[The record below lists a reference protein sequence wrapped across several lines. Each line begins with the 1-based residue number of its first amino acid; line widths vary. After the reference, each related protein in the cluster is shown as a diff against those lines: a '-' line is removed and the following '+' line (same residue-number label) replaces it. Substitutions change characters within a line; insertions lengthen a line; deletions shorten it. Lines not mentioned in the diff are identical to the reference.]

1 MKNPDSSSFFRF
13 IGKLGLLLVLTPRL
27 FAGPVQ
33 LPYSLPPGPSYVGVP
48 LLRPALF
55 SGKINQ
61 ADSANFRVQVNSYP
75 TIDFTTVP
83 GWSNSPCFLE
93 VSSAPADSS
102 LEGERYEV
110 DPVRTLGE
118 KGFVVL
124 KSSPYNT
131 RADLPSSLAGASF
144 SIHPHWT
151 LSTLFG
157 SATTTALGKGWSAAA
172 SDEIRLYDPTAKSGY
187 RSFFSCTGDAKNLP
201 GWRLTTNRM
210 GPEQS
215 ETIVPPGYGMI
226 LLRNRANHLTFTVT
240 GEPRTHAFRFPP
252 ARRSES
258 HGSRAYEGFFS
269 PRTFRSLCERVRAG
283 SAPAGSDQVRILVGQ
298 RMETFAFLAGTP
310 PQWVCLES
318 RYSLPPEEAVI
329 APATKALE
337 IRKVKAD
344 PRLRHSLRP
353 LRTFR
358 TDLESVFQP
367 RDTSYPLV

>member
-1 MKNPDSSSFFRF
+1 MKNTNPFSFFRF
-13 IGKLGLLLVLTPRL
+13 LGKLGLLSLLVTPRL
-27 FAGPVQ
+27 FAEPVQ

-61 ADSANFRVQVNSYP
+61 ADSVNFRVQVNSYP
-75 TIDFTTVP
+75 PIDFTTVP
-83 GWSNSPCFLE
+83 GWGTGPCFLE

-102 LEGERYEV
+102 FEGERYEV
-110 DPVRTLGE
+110 DPVRTLEE

-124 KSSPYNT
+124 KSSPSTT
-131 RADLPSSLAGASF
+131 RPDLSSGLAGASF

-151 LSTLFG
+151 LVSLFG

-187 RSFFSCTGDAKNLP
+187 RSFFSSTGDAKNLP
-201 GWRLTTNRM
+201 GWRLTSNRM

-215 ETIVPPGYGMI
+215 ETVVPPGYGMI
-226 LLRNRANHLTFTVT
+226 LLRNRANNLTFTVT
-240 GEPRTHAFRFPP
+240 GEPRTHAFRFPL
-252 ARRSES
+252 
-258 HGSRAYEGFFS
+258 RAGMNLLAPGHMKDFSLQGLSAVSANGF
-269 PRTFRSLCERVRAG
+269 VAG
-283 SAPAGSDQVRILVGQ
+283 SAPANSDQVRILVDQ
-298 RMETFAFLAGTP
+298 RMETFAFLAGSP
-310 PQWVCLES
+310 SQWVSLQS

-344 PRLRHSLRP
+344 PDFVIP
-353 LRTFR
+353 Y
-358 TDLESVFQP
+358 VP
-367 RDTSYPLV
+367 

>member
-1 MKNPDSSSFFRF
+1 MKNSAPSSLFRF
-13 IGKLGLLLVLTPRL
+13 LGKIGLLLVLTPRL
-27 FAGPVQ
+27 FAEPVQ

-48 LLRPALF
+48 ILRPALF

-75 TIDFTTVP
+75 PIDFTTVP
-83 GWSNSPCFLE
+83 GWGTAPCFLE
-93 VSSAPADSS
+93 ISSAPADSS

-131 RADLPSSLAGASF
+131 RADLPSALAGASF

-151 LSTLFG
+151 LATLFG
-157 SATTTALGKGWSAAA
+157 SATTTTLGKGWSAAA
-172 SDEIRLYDPTAKSGY
+172 SDQIRLYEPMEKSGY
-187 RSFFSCTGDAKNLP
+187 RAFFPWTGDSKNLP

-210 GPEQS
+210 GSEQS
-215 ETIVPPGYGMI
+215 DTIVPPGYGLI
-226 LLRNRANHLTFTVT
+226 LLRNRGDNLTFTVT
-240 GEPRTHAFRFPP
+240 GEARTHAFRFP
-252 ARRSES
+252 
-258 HGSRAYEGFFS
+258 
-269 PRTFRSLCERVRAG
+269 LRAG
-283 SAPAGSDQVRILVGQ
+283 MNLLAPGHLKDFSLQGLSAVSANGFVAGSSPASSDQVRILVDQ
-298 RMETFAFLAGTP
+298 RMETFAFLAGSP
-310 PQWVCLES
+310 AQWVSLES

-344 PRLRHSLRP
+344 PDFVIP
-353 LRTFR
+353 Y
-358 TDLESVFQP
+358 VP
-367 RDTSYPLV
+367 

>member
-1 MKNPDSSSFFRF
+1 MKNTNPFSFFRF
-13 IGKLGLLLVLTPRL
+13 LGKLGLLFLLVTPRL
-27 FAGPVQ
+27 FAEPVQ

-61 ADSANFRVQVNSYP
+61 ADSLNFRVQVNSYP
-75 TIDFTTVP
+75 PIDFTTVP
-83 GWSNSPCFLE
+83 GWGTGPCFLE

-110 DPVRTLGE
+110 DPVRTLE
-118 KGFVVL
+118 TKGYVVL
-124 KSSPYNT
+124 KSSLYNT
-131 RADLPSSLAGASF
+131 RADLPSALAGASF
-144 SIHPHWT
+144 SIHSHWT

-157 SATTTALGKGWSAAA
+157 SATTTSLEKGWSAAV
-172 SDEIRLYDPTAKSGY
+172 SDEIRVYDPTAKSGY
-187 RSFFSCTGDAKNLP
+187 RAFFPCTGDAKNLP

-210 GPEQS
+210 GPEQA

-226 LLRNRANHLTFTVT
+226 LLRNRDDNLTFTVT
-240 GEPRTHAFRFPP
+240 GELRTHAFRFPL
-252 ARRSES
+252 
-258 HGSRAYEGFFS
+258 RAGMNLLAPGHMRDFSLQGLSAVSANGF
-269 PRTFRSLCERVRAG
+269 VAG

-310 PQWVCLES
+310 PQWVSLQS

-344 PRLRHSLRP
+344 PDFVIP
-353 LRTFR
+353 Y
-358 TDLESVFQP
+358 VP
-367 RDTSYPLV
+367 

>member
-1 MKNPDSSSFFRF
+1 MKNTNPFSFFRF
-13 IGKLGLLLVLTPRL
+13 LGKLGLLSLLVTPRL
-27 FAGPVQ
+27 FAEPVQ

-61 ADSANFRVQVNSYP
+61 ADPSNFRVQVNSYP
-75 TIDFTTVP
+75 PIDFTTVP
-83 GWSNSPCFLE
+83 GWSPSPCFLE

-110 DPVRTLGE
+110 DPVRTLE
-118 KGFVVL
+118 QKGFVVL

-131 RADLPSSLAGASF
+131 RPDLSSGLAGASF

-151 LSTLFG
+151 LVSLFG

-187 RSFFSCTGDAKNLP
+187 RSFFSSTGDAKNLP

-215 ETIVPPGYGMI
+215 ETVVPPGYGMI
-226 LLRNRANHLTFTVT
+226 LLRNRANNLTFTVT
-240 GEPRTHAFRFPP
+240 GEPRTHAFRFPL
-252 ARRSES
+252 
-258 HGSRAYEGFFS
+258 RAGMNLMAPGHMKDFSLQGLSAVSANGF
-269 PRTFRSLCERVRAG
+269 VAG
-283 SAPAGSDQVRILVGQ
+283 SAPANSDQVRILVDQ

-310 PQWVCLES
+310 PEWVSLQS

-344 PRLRHSLRP
+344 PDFVIP
-353 LRTFR
+353 Y
-358 TDLESVFQP
+358 VP
-367 RDTSYPLV
+367 

>member
-1 MKNPDSSSFFRF
+1 MKNTNPFSFFRF
-13 IGKLGLLLVLTPRL
+13 LGKLGLLSLLVTPRL
-27 FAGPVQ
+27 FAEPVQ

-61 ADSANFRVQVNSYP
+61 ADPSNFRVQVNSYP
-75 TIDFTTVP
+75 PIDFTTVP
-83 GWSNSPCFLE
+83 GWGTGPCFME

-110 DPVRTLGE
+110 DPVRTLEE
-118 KGFVVL
+118 KGYVVL

-131 RADLPSSLAGASF
+131 RPDLSSGLSGASF

-151 LSTLFG
+151 LVTLFG

-215 ETIVPPGYGMI
+215 ETVVPPGYGMI

-240 GEPRTHAFRFPP
+240 GEPRTHAFRFPL
-252 ARRSES
+252 
-258 HGSRAYEGFFS
+258 RAGMNLLAPGHMKDFSLQGLSAVSANGF
-269 PRTFRSLCERVRAG
+269 VAG

-298 RMETFAFLAGTP
+298 RMETFAFLAGSP
-310 PQWVCLES
+310 SQWVCLES

-344 PRLRHSLRP
+344 PDFVIP
-353 LRTFR
+353 Y
-358 TDLESVFQP
+358 VP
-367 RDTSYPLV
+367 

>member
-1 MKNPDSSSFFRF
+1 MKNSAPSSLFRF
-13 IGKLGLLLVLTPRL
+13 LGKIGLLLVLTPRL
-27 FAGPVQ
+27 FAEPVQ

-75 TIDFTTVP
+75 PIDFTTVP
-83 GWSNSPCFLE
+83 GWGTAPCFLE
-93 VSSAPADSS
+93 ISSAPADSS

-151 LSTLFG
+151 LATLFG
-157 SATTTALGKGWSAAA
+157 SATTTTLGKGWSAAA
-172 SDEIRLYDPTAKSGY
+172 SDQIRLYEPMEKSGY
-187 RSFFSCTGDAKNLP
+187 RAFFPCTGDSKNLP

-210 GPEQS
+210 GSEQS
-215 ETIVPPGYGMI
+215 DTIVPPGYGII
-226 LLRNRANHLTFTVT
+226 LLRNRGDNLTFTVT
-240 GEPRTHAFRFPP
+240 GEARTHAFRFPL
-252 ARRSES
+252 R
-258 HGSRAYEGFFS
+258 EGMNLLAPGHLKDFS
-269 PRTFRSLCERVRAG
+269 LQGLFAVSANGFVAG
-283 SAPAGSDQVRILVGQ
+283 SSSASSDQVRILVDQ
-298 RMETFAFLAGTP
+298 RMETFAFLAGSP
-310 PQWVCLES
+310 SQWVPLQS
-318 RYSLPPEEAVI
+318 RYGLTPEEAVI

-337 IRKVKAD
+337 IRKLKAD
-344 PRLRHSLRP
+344 PDFVIP
-353 LRTFR
+353 Y
-358 TDLESVFQP
+358 VP
-367 RDTSYPLV
+367 

>member
-1 MKNPDSSSFFRF
+1 MKNTNPFSFFHF
-13 IGKLGLLLVLTPRL
+13 LGKLGLLSLLVTPRL
-27 FAGPVQ
+27 FAEPVQ

-61 ADSANFRVQVNSYP
+61 ADSVNFRVQVNSYP
-75 TIDFTTVP
+75 PIDFTTVP
-83 GWSNSPCFLE
+83 GWGTGPCFLE

-110 DPVRTLGE
+110 DPVRTLEE

-131 RADLPSSLAGASF
+131 RADLPSGLAGASF

-151 LSTLFG
+151 LATLFG
-157 SATTTALGKGWSAAA
+157 SATNTALGKGWSAAA
-172 SDEIRLYDPTAKSGY
+172 SDQIRLYDPIEKSGY
-187 RSFFSCTGDAKNLP
+187 RAFFPCTGDARNLP
-201 GWRLTTNRM
+201 GWRLTSNRV

-226 LLRNRANHLTFTVT
+226 LLRNRASNLTFTVT
-240 GEPRTHAFRFPP
+240 GEPRTHAFRFPL
-252 ARRSES
+252 
-258 HGSRAYEGFFS
+258 RAGMNLLAPGHVKDFSLQGLSALSANGF
-269 PRTFRSLCERVRAG
+269 VAG
-283 SAPAGSDQVRILVGQ
+283 SARAGSDQVRILVGQ
-298 RMETFAFLAGTP
+298 RMETFAFVAGTP

-344 PRLRHSLRP
+344 PDFVIP
-353 LRTFR
+353 Y
-358 TDLESVFQP
+358 VP
-367 RDTSYPLV
+367 